1 MGEKV
6 LSNKEKLDILIPKAM
21 SVLCDMTRRC
31 MPEQGVFQKFFVT
44 FDYPGTA
51 YQAMLWV
58 EPDRTGR
65 AGNGR
70 VTSAMRQDGSDRVIQ
85 HYMTV
90 GSKEE
95 IIVWL
100 MCADNAQLL
109 RADYE
114 QLKQAADRLD

>member
-1 MGEKV
+1 MGEK
-6 LSNKEKLDILIPKAM
+6 KRTEREKTELLISKAM
-21 SVLCDMTRRC
+21 EVLCDMTRQR
-31 MPEQGVFQKFFVT
+31 MPERGVFQKFFVT